1 MSAVLVIW
9 HDASSEV
16 EGWTHIAD
24 LDRNPTVVETV
35 GILLTEHEG
44 GRPDHVSIYQS
55 RIRDTDQIDSVIH
68 IPQGMVQQIK
78 VLFDAV

>member
-1 MSAVLVIW
+1 MSAVLVTW

-24 LDRNPTVVETV
+24 LDRTPTVVHTC
-35 GILLTEHEG
+35 GLLLAEHEG
-44 GRPDHVSIYQS
+44 GRPGHVSIYQS
-55 RIRDTDQIDSVIH
+55 RIDGTDQIDSVIH
-68 IPQGMVQQIK
+68 IPQPMVQHIR